1 MKESTA
7 RTLRSMLQAVVR
19 GGTGTAAYVGGEE
32 GGKTGT
38 TNDGRDLLFVGF
50 EPRRHWV
57 MGIWLGND
65 DNRPTRASSAL
76 AAALWSE
83 IVRTSSPSP

>member
-1 MKESTA
+1 MKQSTA
-7 RTLRSMLQAVVR
+7 RAMQQLLQAVVSS
-19 GGTGTAAYVGGEE
+19 GTGTDAYVGGGA

-38 TNDGRDLLFVGF
+38 TNDARDLLFVGY

-65 DNRPTRASSAL
+65 DNRPTRATSAMAASLWGEIIRSAPPSS
-76 AAALWSE
+76 
-83 IVRTSSPSP
+83 